1 MKVTIDIPDKFSYL
15 GDPLKLKKEIKQK
28 YALSLYRDEKISLS
42 AAAEIA
48 EMDLYEFIAECKKN
62 NIPVIGYSSE
72 ELDKELGNLNFKL

>member
-15 GDPLKLKKEIKQK
+15 GDHLKLKKEIKQK

-48 EMDLYEFIAECKKN
+48 GIDIYEFIAECKRN
-62 NIPVIGYSSE
+62 NIPVISYSSE
-72 ELDKELGNLNFKL
+72 ELDKELDNFNIKS